1 MGVVPLKFNVSL
13 SDIHVINLSCKMFRV
28 QKLNICLSVIKETKH
43 NLLKGSE
50 CLKLNSRRKEKL
62 LTE

>member
-13 SDIHVINLSCKMFRV
+13 SDIINLSCKMFRV
-28 QKLNICLSVIKETKH
+28 QKLNICLSVIKETTH